1 MAPEIIIVCWIDTTT
16 LNSYQPITQY
26 FSIISRYDI
35 VLRDGLPDWRQPIY
49 YYRKVKKMGLAELA
63 LLLAFVATLG
73 HYIVSWAVYLE
84 KVFELVRI

>member
-1 MAPEIIIVCWIDTTT
+1 MVSQILIPCCIDAEN
-16 LNSYQPITQY
+16 LNSHQMLTLY
-26 FSIISRYDI
+26 FYVNSRYDI